1 MWATF
6 ACCMSETCRII
17 SSLRRRTQGAE
28 KKEKSRTNFHKFL
41 QSFPIIP
48 IFSCAFFFS
57 TASAILLF
65 CRCCLALFGAN
76 ILYNLNKSD
85 VVCSYRLKIGNWIE
99 EFLSLSF
106 ERCGPPWKRRK
117 RSNINAGKRASQQQH
132 LKRAQLEA
140 TMPLCRNSSS
150 SRHHHVG
157 TVQHR
162 GEHEEERKNWKI
174 NNLWVGISCSEMEDL
189 HCKWNMYEIMNEKE
203 RESNIK

>member
-17 SSLRRRTQGAE
+17 SSVRRRTQGAE
-28 KKEKSRTNFHKFL
+28 NKEKSRTNFHKFL

-106 ERCGPPWKRRK
+106 DRCGSRWKRKK
-117 RSNINAGKRASQQQH
+117 RSNINAGKQASPTTTSEESAARGDYAAMPKFK
-132 LKRAQLEA
+132 LK
-140 TMPLCRNSSS
+140 SSS
-150 SRHHHVG
+150 SCRHC
-157 TVQHR
+157 TAQR
-162 GEHEEERKNWKI
+162 RTRRRK
-174 NNLWVGISCSEMEDL
+174 
-189 HCKWNMYEIMNEKE
+189 EKLE
-203 RESNIK
+203 NQ